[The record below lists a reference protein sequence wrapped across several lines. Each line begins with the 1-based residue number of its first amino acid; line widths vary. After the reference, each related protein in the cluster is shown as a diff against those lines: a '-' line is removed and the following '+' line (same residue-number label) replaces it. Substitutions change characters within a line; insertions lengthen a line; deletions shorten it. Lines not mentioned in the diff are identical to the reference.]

1 MRSIYVYSD
10 SLDDSMGSPVVILA
24 ALSCTFSIFQ
34 HVVTDTYSKQYT
46 SVQEVVE

>member
-10 SLDDSMGSPVVILA
+10 SRDDSIGSLVVILA
-24 ALSCTFSIFQ
+24 ALSCTFFQ
-34 HVVTDTYSKQYT
+34 HVVTDTYPKQYT